1 MSCLRRLQRLAEIAG
16 LGLDQHG
23 LRIMADHHEGGAVR
37 ALDGLDL
44 QAVAVGSC
52 IDGRVG
58 LGHAERLFGGSTGQ
72 GPDAGRVEDLVEK
85 TRR

>member
-16 LGLDQHG
+16 LGFDQHG
-23 LRIMADHHEGGAVR
+23 LRIMADHHEGGAVS
-37 ALDGLDL
+37 ALHGFDL
-44 QAVAVGSC
+44 QAVAVGS
-52 IDGRVG
+52 RVHWRVRF
-58 LGHAERLFGGSTGQ
+58 GHSERLFGGSTGQ

>member
-1 MSCLRRLQRLAEIAG
+1 MSCLRRLQRLAKVAG
-16 LGLDQHG
+16 LGFDQHG
-23 LRIMADHHEGGAVR
+23 LRVMADHHEGGAVR

-44 QAVAVGSC
+44 QAVAVGSRVHW
-52 IDGRVG
+52 RVG
-58 LGHAERLFGGSTGQ
+58 LGHAESLFGGSTGQ